1 MTCGATAVI
10 LPYASD
16 ADGSYK
22 LCAAFSL
29 KMLRAVCAFKLRCC
43 FVRRLRVVPVS
54 HDPTVIG
61 IIPGNAGNHQPELP
75 VAKDRDVRLKMRVP
89 TSWTSRDVKQLLASN
104 FPRVPVASVS
114 IIPPAMPAYFFTSA
128 LVQLDRS
135 VGSAMVR
142 AGVAQ
147 MVAFKTTVAT
157 GLGMARREVH
167 IEFSEIPTRDS
178 EPPAAA
184 AGGGAPA
191 VDVAAGSNLNVGNT
205 TTISAT

>member
-1 MTCGATAVI
+1 M
-10 LPYASD
+10 
-16 ADGSYK
+16 
-22 LCAAFSL
+22 LC
-29 KMLRAVCAFKLRCC
+29 AVCAFKLCCC

-54 HDPTVIG
+54 HPTVIG

-75 VAKDRDVRLKMRVP
+75 VAVAKDRDVRLKMRVP
-89 TSWTSRDVKQLLASN
+89 TSWTSRDVKQFLASN

-142 AGVAQ
+142 ACVDQ
-147 MVAFKTTVAT
+147 MVAFKSTVAI
-157 GLGMARREVH
+157 GLGMARKEVH
-167 IEFSEIPTRDS
+167 IEFSEIPSRDS

-191 VDVAAGSNLNVGNT
+191 ADVAAGRSLNVGNT